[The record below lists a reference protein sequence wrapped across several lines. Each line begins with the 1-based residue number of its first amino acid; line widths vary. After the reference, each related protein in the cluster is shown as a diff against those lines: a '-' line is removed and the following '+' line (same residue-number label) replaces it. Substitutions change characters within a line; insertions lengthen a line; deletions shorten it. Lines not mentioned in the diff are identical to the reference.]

1 MSQECTI
8 WAFGASIVS
17 KLNEIINV
25 ARKNLSTE
33 TQILQEKTSI
43 STICENKRIT
53 RQLVALF
60 FDRTKHSSD

>member
-33 TQILQEKTSI
+33 TQILQEKTKESPG
-43 STICENKRIT
+43 S
-53 RQLVALF
+53 
-60 FDRTKHSSD
+60 